1 MQCWP
6 QSAPLS
12 LDELCN
18 DLGTQRLGMKFHYL
32 ADVGSTNTYAR
43 QLAEVGA
50 REGEVVIAETQ
61 TQGRGR
67 LGRHWHSPPF
77 ANLYLSVILRPNL
90 SPAHSPQI
98 TLMAAVAVAE
108 TVSAFVPSGPAIK
121 WPNDILLDGKK
132 LAGILA
138 EAACGADRVEHV
150 ILGIGVNLNGP
161 VNSMPEEIRGR
172 ATALAEVTGKTVERE
187 GFCRRLIQTLDRC
200 YGELEQSGFEALAS
214 RWSSY
219 FALRDQPVRVES
231 LDHIL
236 YGRARGIDR
245 EGALLVEDDSGV
257 LHRVIAGDVIPLK
270 PDITNHA
277 FGH

>member
-1 MQCWP
+1 V
-6 QSAPLS
+6 
-12 LDELCN
+12 
-18 DLGTQRLGMKFHYL
+18 KFHYL

-90 SPAHSPQI
+90 SPAHAPQI

-138 EAACGADRVEHV
+138 EAACGAGRVEHV

-214 RWSSY
+214 RWSTY

-231 LDHIL
+231 LDPIL